1 MRRYNNFKCGGGIWW
16 LLESS
21 FIFIISCIFSWHRA
35 MKHPANVKIYHEI
48 QKGICIKLFKIVM
61 TFGTFLFACVSRSSS
76 WLESCKYKNRPGIQ
90 GRLKMESVVILY
102 FLFKSILP
110 SSQSVSLSNSER
122 RFKSKHSYAGA
133 IKKAWIFKVFLTD
146 TLYFFSLFQ
155 KHK

>member
-61 TFGTFLFACVSRSSS
+61 TFGTFLFVCVSRSSS
-76 WLESCKYKNRPGIQ
+76 WLESCKYIKTSPESREG
-90 GRLKMESVVILY
+90 LKWNPWSFFIFYLRAFCHPV
-102 FLFKSILP
+102 
-110 SSQSVSLSNSER
+110 SQSVCRIL
-122 RFKSKHSYAGA
+122 KGDL
-133 IKKAWIFKVFLTD
+133 KAN
-146 TLYFFSLFQ
+146 TLMREP
-155 KHK
+155 